1 MQCEIAVI
9 GNGVIGKSAAL
20 AFAQS
25 GFEVV
30 LVTQTAALR
39 AVSADWDARVY
50 ALNHQAKSLLTTLKV
65 WDALESARIAPVE
78 AMRIGDDDNGQLD
91 FDAYSVNQ
99 LELAWIVEDQNL
111 NQALDAA
118 LRFAPNIRSVSA
130 TTVAVNADFSEITL
144 SDQSTLK
151 ADLWIGADGAQSWLR
166 NQADIGIDYRAY
178 GQRGVVAN
186 FSCAKPHHGVAF
198 QWFTNEQGI
207 VALLPLPGQQVSLVW
222 SAPDSLAQS
231 LMRETPE
238 QLAERLAV
246 YCGEQLGVLTP
257 LPPQRIQSFP
267 LQFIAPHSVIAPRLA
282 LVGDAAHVVHPLAG
296 HGMNLGFAD
305 VAALLE
311 AVTERE
317 SWRACGDERVLQRY
331 ARSRREEVAL
341 MQLTTDGLT
350 RLFGSAF
357 APVQTLRHIGLQLI
371 NRSSFLKKQ
380 LIQKALGGSSLYK
393 AS

>member
-9 GNGVIGKSAAL
+9 GNGVIGKTAAL

-25 GFEVV
+25 GFQVV
-30 LVTQTAALR
+30 LVTQPSVEREVT
-39 AVSADWDARVY
+39 VEWDARVY
-50 ALNHQAKSLLTTLKV
+50 ALNHQAKNLLTSLKV
-65 WDALESARIAPVE
+65 WDALNLQRLAPVE
-78 AMRIGDDDNGQLD
+78 AMHIGDDDDGQLD
-91 FDAYSVNQ
+91 FDAYSINQ

-118 LRFAPNIRSVSA
+118 LRFAPNIRSIAASSE
-130 TTVAVNADFSEITL
+130 AVNADFSEITL
-144 SDQSTLK
+144 SDQTVLR

-186 FSCAKPHHGVAF
+186 FACAKPHHGVAF
-198 QWFTNEQGI
+198 QWFAAEEGI

-222 SAPDSLAQS
+222 SAPDNLADT
-231 LMRETPE
+231 LLRETPE
-238 QLAERLAV
+238 QLADRLAV
-246 YCGEQLGVLTP
+246 YCAERLGALTP

-267 LQFIAPHSVIAPRLA
+267 LQFIAPHRVTAPRLA

-311 AVTERE
+311 AVTGRE
-317 SWRACGDERVLQRY
+317 PWRGCGDERVLQRY
-331 ARSRREEVAL
+331 ARARREDVSL
-341 MQLTTDGLT
+341 MQLTTDGLA
-350 RLFGSAF
+350 RLFSSSF
-357 APVQTLRHIGLQLI
+357 TPVKTLRHIGLQLL
-371 NRSSFLKKQ
+371 NRSPFLKKQ
-380 LIQKALGGSSLYK
+380 LMQRALGN
-393 AS
+393 